1 MPAFL
6 AGLFIVALRN
16 EKGSYN
22 TANRADQYVEIV
34 ALRNEKGSYNLE
46 SVSSARRGIVALRNE
61 KGAIQIKKHHLN
73 R

>member
-1 MPAFL
+1 MRKGATT
-6 AGLFIVALRN
+6 GGGRDSGGNCIVALRN

-22 TANRADQYVEIV
+22 TITGEIGKV
-34 ALRNEKGSYNLE
+34 A
-46 SVSSARRGIVALRNE
+46 IVALRNE

>member
-22 TANRADQYVEIV
+22 FRPSSAFSTGIV
-34 ALRNEKGSYNLE
+34 ALRNEKGSYNTKKGF
-46 SVSSARRGIVALRNE
+46 RR
-61 KGAIQIKKHHLN
+61 
-73 R
+73 